1 MQTNPI
7 PVPAARQSQITPEI
21 ADALKTLRAADFR
34 LEQTYFPFG
43 DWESRLELA
52 EELREILDDLPTD
65 QLADMTAAVVR
76 DLESEGED
84 FGDWTIRCDA
94 AERLR
99 RVARCLEAREVTADV
114 F

>member
-1 MQTNPI
+1 MQANFR
-7 PVPAARQSQITPEI
+7 PVPVASQSQITPEI
-21 ADALKTLRAADFR
+21 GEALRTLRGADFR

-52 EELREILDDLPTD
+52 EELRAILDGLPTD
-65 QLADMTAAVVR
+65 ELADMTAAVVR

-99 RVARCLEAREVTADV
+99 RVVRHITPEG
-114 F
+114 